1 MTEPTKRIS
10 SHESL
15 SAHEIKLTEAVRRI
29 IRGYDLH
36 SRRLLATVEIT
47 LAQLLCLRTLV
58 ELGRCTAKQLAASI
72 HISASTMVG
81 ILDRL
86 EAKELMTRERDQADR
101 RRVFVT
107 ITRAGR
113 AVVRKSPP
121 PLGEKLQSH
130 LALLTPAK
138 RASLAAALSLVAD
151 LVEPEALGAGG
162 LPPQISGAPQRRR
175 KPTKGVGSE

>member
-1 MTEPTKRIS
+1 MRRTTKRIS
-10 SHESL
+10 SHETL
-15 SAHEIKLTEAVRRI
+15 SAYEIELTEAVRRI

-36 SRRLLATVEIT
+36 SRRLLATSEIT
-47 LAQLLCLRTLV
+47 LAQLLCLRALV

-86 EAKELMTRERDQADR
+86 EAKELIARERDRVDR
-101 RRVFVT
+101 RRVLVT

-121 PLGEKLQSH
+121 PLGEKLQRH

-138 RASLAAALSLVAD
+138 RASLTAALCLIAD
-151 LVEPEALGAGG
+151 LVEPEALGASGRP
-162 LPPQISGAPQRRR
+162 LQISGRLPR
-175 KPTKGVGSE
+175 